1 MCKENILLSLTLL
14 TLLLTQKNN
23 IMSKFDE
30 KLAQYTAEFKKLGVG
45 FDAALFEK
53 VAKGLGPSI
62 YNKDAETVSCTQDS
76 ELATVKNNFCM
87 KKLAITDEKKV
98 DAAIKT
104 VCEKLGTS
112 NKNKYRAMF
121 YYLLVKE
128 FGAEGKY

>member
-1 MCKENILLSLTLL
+1 
-14 TLLLTQKNN
+14 
-23 IMSKFDE
+23 MSKFDE
-30 KLAQYTAEFKKLGVG
+30 KLAQYSEEFKKLGIS
-45 FDAALFEK
+45 FDAELFGK

-62 YNKDAETVSCTQDS
+62 YNKDAETVSCSQDS

-87 KKLAITDEKKV
+87 KKLAVNDEAKI
-98 DAAIKT
+98 DAAIKA

-128 FGAEGKY
+128 FKAEGKY